1 MSADAPLIVVVD
13 DDDLFR
19 RSVER
24 LLRSSGFRVEA
35 FASAEA
41 FLERGDLEG
50 TACAVLDM
58 KLPGMSGLDLQRRLK
73 LRKRPISTV
82 FVSAHDEL
90 AGTSSGAAG
99 WSDRLF
105 EKAVRAAGPDRRNR
119 DRHQV
124 DGCRF
129 EGRPFVTG
137 VETVRGRTGGQG
149 RCRDH

>member
-41 FLERGDLEG
+41 FLERGDLEV

-58 KLPGMSGLDLQRRLK
+58 KLPGMSGLDLQRRLN
-73 LRKRPISTV
+73 LRQRPISTV

-90 AGTSSGAAG
+90 AGQARVLRAGAIAF
-99 WSDRLF
+99 LKKPF
-105 EKAVRAAGPDRRNR
+105 EQRALIDAI
-119 DRHQV
+119 
-124 DGCRF
+124 
-129 EGRPFVTG
+129 
-137 VETVRGRTGGQG
+137 ETAIK
-149 RCRDH
+149 

>member
-41 FLERGDLEG
+41 FLERGDLEV

-58 KLPGMSGLDLQRRLK
+58 KLPGMSGLDLQRRLN

-90 AGTSSGAAG
+90 AGQTRVLRAGAIAF
-99 WSDRLF
+99 LKKPF
-105 EKAVRAAGPDRRNR
+105 EQRALIDAI
-119 DRHQV
+119 
-124 DGCRF
+124 
-129 EGRPFVTG
+129 
-137 VETVRGRTGGQG
+137 ETAIK
-149 RCRDH
+149 

>member
-24 LLRSSGFRVEA
+24 LLRSSGFRVET

-41 FLERGDLEG
+41 LLERGDLEV

-58 KLPGMSGLDLQRRLK
+58 KLPGMSGLDLQRRLN
-73 LRKRPISTV
+73 LRQRPISTV

-90 AGTSSGAAG
+90 SGQARVLRAGAIAFLKKPFEQRALIDAIETAIKLMVVDLNGVRSSQ
-99 WSDRLF
+99 R
-105 EKAVRAAGPDRRNR
+105 
-119 DRHQV
+119 
-124 DGCRF
+124 
-129 EGRPFVTG
+129 
-137 VETVRGRTGGQG
+137 
-149 RCRDH
+149 

>member
-73 LRKRPISTV
+73 LRKQPISTV

-90 AGTSSGAAG
+90 AGQARVLRAGAIAF
-99 WSDRLF
+99 LKKPF
-105 EKAVRAAGPDRRNR
+105 EQRALIDAI
-119 DRHQV
+119 
-124 DGCRF
+124 
-129 EGRPFVTG
+129 
-137 VETVRGRTGGQG
+137 ETAIK
-149 RCRDH
+149 